1 MQTMDHRQPTLNI
14 WNAGVYGLDIICYGS
29 WYHKSENLDNEYRH
43 RDQTLLYED
52 LYMKISV
59 KFICKSI

>member
-1 MQTMDHRQPTLNI
+1 MLTMDHRQPTLNI
-14 WNAGVYGLDIICYGS
+14 RNAGVDGLDVICYRD
-29 WYHKSENLDNEYRH
+29 WYHESDNLDNEYGH

-59 KFICKSI
+59 EFIRESI